1 MTNSNTSLLLNAVLR
16 ACVLCS
22 LVFGFSSMMHL
33 NAQCTQNTLTFTM
46 FDSFGDGWD
55 GAQYTLSDQASGI
68 VLYTGTML
76 TGATETVVFCLPDGC
91 YDLNVTPGIFPGE
104 VSWTLAGS
112 DAGTISGIP
121 GSSVFSVNDAS
132 CSGGG
137 NCPDP
142 YTFIAQGGTFDFEIS
157 WAMSTDDG
165 PVASGFATPSTPV
178 CLEDGCLYLELFDS
192 FGDGWNYANY
202 TLLDPLGSIVA
213 TGTMTMGAYE
223 FIVIE
228 IGNADCNIP
237 DPPDVIQVESGNL
250 TPQALIS
257 DVFLGDCLS
266 ASNIQYSGDLS
277 AIGTFSQGSSIGI
290 EEGIILSSG
299 NAMDAEGPN
308 LSGSSGTGFYTA
320 GLDLLDD
327 IADNFTSDA
336 AIFQFD
342 FVAQTDGVSFTYV
355 FASDEYPEFVCGTVN
370 DAFGFFVSGPGYAPN
385 TNIATVPGTTDPVT
399 INNVNN
405 NGDACPPYY
414 GAYYNDNL
422 MGTAHEFDGYT
433 VPLTANIVTEPCA
446 TYQIIIAVADAGDA
460 IYDSAV
466 FLEAESFTAG
476 VDVGVTAAASL
487 GQSNPGNCE
496 ESGYFFFVNNGD
508 DFSEEVTLN
517 YSISGSAVDGG
528 LIDPIPSSITFQPG
542 ELLIQLPVSSIAGS
556 LGLSPESVTITM
568 DPSQG
573 CSCSVEQ
580 MQSTLYLCSA
590 LMLPVE
596 GLTFDANYRALNDEV
611 LCTWSTESEHQS
623 RNFELEHSLDLVN
636 WSSLGVLEAAGN
648 SLERREY
655 RFSHKNP
662 TEGRLYYRL
671 KQVDINGD
679 YSYSDVRTVNK
690 MRISSFNPIQPN
702 PNGGRFYLSRSEAD
716 ELVLRNAL
724 GQLVPFI
731 WSEDGNLELTD
742 ALPGN
747 YILELKSK
755 EGEILGRFRW
765 MVQ

>member
-1 MTNSNTSLLLNAVLR
+1 MTNFNILLSPKEVLR
-16 ACVLCS
+16 ACASCVLVLFAS
-22 LVFGFSSMMHL
+22 HFVQL
-33 NAQCTQNTLTFTM
+33 NAQCTQNTLSFTM

-55 GAQYTLSDQASGI
+55 GAQYTLTDQSSGTI
-68 VLYTGTML
+68 LYTGTLL
-76 TGATETVVFCLPDGC
+76 TGASELVSFCIPDGC
-91 YDLNVTPGIFPGE
+91 FELNVSPGTFPGE
-104 VSWTLAGS
+104 VSWSLTGS
-112 DAGTISGIP
+112 DAGTLTGTP
-121 GSSVFSVNDAS
+121 GSTLFSVNDAN
-132 CSGGG
+132 CSGGAA
-137 NCPDP
+137 CPDP
-142 YTFIAQGGTFDFEIS
+142 YTFIAQGGTYDNEIS
-157 WAMSTDDG
+157 WALSTDDG
-165 PVASGFATPSTPV
+165 PLASGFATSGTPI
-178 CLEDGCLYLELFDS
+178 CLEEGCLYLELFDS

-202 TLLDPLGSIVA
+202 TLLDPLGNALA
-213 TGTMTMGAYE
+213 TGTMVTGAYE

-237 DPPDVIQVESGNL
+237 DPPDVIQVQTGNL

-266 ASNIQYSGDLS
+266 ASNIQYTGDLN

-308 LSGSSGTGFYTA
+308 LSGSTGTGFYTD

-342 FVAQTDGVSFTYV
+342 FEAQTDGVTFTYV

-385 TNIATVPGTTDPVT
+385 TNIATVPGTSDPVT
-399 INNVNN
+399 INNVND
-405 NGDACPPYY
+405 NGATCPPYY
-414 GAYYNDNL
+414 SAYYNDNTA
-422 MGTAHEFDGYT
+422 GTALEFDGYT
-433 VPLTANIVTEPCA
+433 TPLIASIVTEPCA

-460 IYDSAV
+460 IFDSAV

-517 YSISGSAVDGG
+517 YTISGSAVDGG
-528 LIDPIPSSITFQPG
+528 LIDPIPSSVTFQPG
-542 ELLIQLPVSSIAGS
+542 ELSLQLPVSSIAGS

-573 CSCSVEQ
+573 CSCSVEE
-580 MQSTLYLCSA
+580 MQSTLYLCSS

-596 GLTFDANYRALNDEV
+596 GLSFEAKYQALKDEV
-611 LCTWSTESEHQS
+611 RCSWSTESEHQS
-623 RNFELEHSLDLVN
+623 QYFEVEHSVDLVN
-636 WSSLGVLEAAGN
+636 WSTIGVRDAAGN
-648 SLERREY
+648 SVERTAY
-655 RFSHKNP
+655 SFSHKNP
-662 TEGRLYYRL
+662 PQGELYYRL

-679 YSYSDVRTVNK
+679 YAYSDVRSAHK
-690 MRISSFNPIQPN
+690 MRVSSLSPIQPN
-702 PNGGRFYLSRSEAD
+702 PNDGSFYLSRSEAD

-731 WSEDGNLELTD
+731 WSEDGNLELLEP
-742 ALPGN
+742 LPGN
-747 YILELKSK
+747 YIIELKSK
-755 EGEILGRFRW
+755 EGEVLGRFRW

>member
-1 MTNSNTSLLLNAVLR
+1 MTNSTTLLRLNTVLR
-16 ACVLCS
+16 TCALCCLMLGLS
-22 LVFGFSSMMHL
+22 QSNYL

-55 GAQYTLSDQASGI
+55 GAQYTLIDQNSGI
-68 VLYTGTML
+68 SLFTGTL
-76 TGATETVVFCLPDGC
+76 LSGASEVVSFCVPDGC
-91 YDLNVTPGIFPGE
+91 FELNVTPGLFPGE
-104 VSWTLAGS
+104 VSWSLSGT
-112 DAGTISGIP
+112 DAGILNGAP
-121 GSSVFSVNDAS
+121 GSTLFAVNDAA
-132 CSGGG
+132 CSGGA

-142 YTFIAQGGTFDFEIS
+142 YTFIAQGGTYDYEIS
-157 WAMSTDDG
+157 WSLSSDDG
-165 PVASGFATPSTPV
+165 AIASGFATAGTPV
-178 CLEDGCLYLELFDS
+178 CLEEGCLYLELFDS

-202 TLLDPLGSIVA
+202 TLLGPLGNVVA
-213 TGTMTMGAYE
+213 TGTMDTGAYE

-237 DPPDVIQVESGNL
+237 DPPEVIQVETGTLS
-250 TPQALIS
+250 PQALIS

-266 ASNIQYSGDLS
+266 ASNIQYTGNLN

-308 LSGSSGTGFYTA
+308 TSGSTGTGFYTD
-320 GLDLLDD
+320 GLNLLDD
-327 IADNFTSDA
+327 IADNFTQDA
-336 AIFQFD
+336 AVFQFD
-342 FVAQTDGVSFTYV
+342 FVAQTDGVTFTYV

-405 NGDACPPYY
+405 NGAACPPYY
-414 GAYYNDNL
+414 SAYYNDNL
-422 MGTAHEFDGYT
+422 AGTAHEFDGYT
-433 VPLTANIVTEPCA
+433 VPLTASIVTEPCA

-476 VDVGVTAAASL
+476 VDVEVTAAASL

-517 YSISGSAVDGG
+517 YTVSGSAVDGG

-542 ELLIQLPVSSIAGS
+542 ELSLQLPVSSIAGA

-596 GLTFDANYRALNDEV
+596 GLSFQTKYRALEDEV
-611 LCTWSTESEHQS
+611 GCIWTTESEHQS
-623 RNFELEHSLDLVN
+623 SHFEVEHSLDLVN
-636 WSSLGVLEAAGN
+636 WTTLAVLQAAGN
-648 SLERREY
+648 SLEPSEY
-655 RFSHKNP
+655 RFNHKHP
-662 TEGRLYYRL
+662 SSGELYYRL

-679 YSYSDVRTVNK
+679 FTYSDVQSAHK
-690 MRISSFNPIQPN
+690 MRFSTLNPVQPN
-702 PNGGRFYLSRSEAD
+702 PNQGSFYLNHDEAD

-724 GQLVPFI
+724 GQRVPFI
-731 WSEDGNLELTD
+731 WSEDGNLMLLD
-742 ALPGN
+742 PLPGN

-755 EGEILGRFRW
+755 AGEILGRYRW